1 MSDIDI
7 SIYPANSQKH
17 VKYSSLFIDPKF
29 RRRKKKSY
37 MEQRHQDDHVLKP

>member
-29 RRRKKKSY
+29 RRKKK
-37 MEQRHQDDHVLKP
+37 EVIHGTETPA